1 MESEKRKNT
10 SVSEIREWKNRDRI
24 RGGEEQRK
32 DQRRGRTEIVW
43 RACNLMA
50 FAHSYTGPVVHP
62 FASQH
67 EGPGFN
73 PQGGTYVMRGFSC

>member
-50 FAHSYTGPVVHP
+50 FAHS
-62 FASQH
+62 
-67 EGPGFN
+67 
-73 PQGGTYVMRGFSC
+73 